1 MILFIICT
9 LLKKYFSQSW
19 VKTYL
24 KINDF
29 LKVRIHNFYI
39 SLLIRL
45 IAFIP
50 ILSIAQNSQLN
61 YKIVRNGND
70 IGWLRLEKSSIG
82 NKSELLLVSEIKTK
96 AILPIAMSAKESSTF
111 EIGKLIYSSQFR
123 KTNGDI
129 KLDKQTRLINDKY
142 EVSENGEK
150 VKLPFPIINTNM
162 LSLYFQEPIPSTSVY
177 CDKQQYFIKIIKT
190 NDGGYKMK
198 FPNGNSNC
206 FYYKGGI
213 CTRIKIDFMIYSAE
227 IIITPKN
234 KSYANN

>member
-9 LLKKYFSQSW
+9 LLKKYFGQSA
-19 VKTYL
+19 KKAHL
-24 KINDF
+24 NISKF
-29 LKVRIHNFYI
+29 LNTGTHKLFIY
-39 SLLIRL
+39 LLIRL

-50 ILSIAQNSQLN
+50 ILAIAQNSQLN

-96 AILPIAMSAKESSTF
+96 AIFPIAMSAKESSTF
-111 EIGKLIYSSQFR
+111 ENGKLIYSSQFR
-123 KTNGDI
+123 KTNGEI

-150 VKLPFPIINTNM
+150 VKLPFPIISTNM
-162 LSLYFQEPIPSTSVY
+162 LSLYFQEPTTSKPVY
-177 CDKQQYFIKIIKT
+177 CDKQQYFLKITKT
-190 NDGGYKMK
+190 DDGGYKMK

-234 KSYANN
+234 SSYANN